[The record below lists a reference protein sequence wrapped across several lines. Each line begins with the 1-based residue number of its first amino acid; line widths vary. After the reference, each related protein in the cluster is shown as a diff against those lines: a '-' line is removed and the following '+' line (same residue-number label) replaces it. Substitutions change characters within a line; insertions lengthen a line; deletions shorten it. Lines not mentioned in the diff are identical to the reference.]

1 MAERAF
7 SSTELYDAWPILSV
21 DEKVEGFQ
29 LLPPEEREPFFKQ
42 LSARD
47 EAKLLEDFSSAE
59 RRNWIRMLAPE
70 DAADVIQ
77 ETPPRAREDLV
88 SSIDEPLKSEVKG
101 LLAYAEDQA
110 GGLMSPRYA
119 RLRPS
124 MTVEEAFSYLR
135 RDARDRE
142 KNVYYAFVVDPQ
154 ERLLGVVSFRDLF
167 SARGDQSI
175 QDVMRRNVVTARDD
189 LDQEALSDLFARH
202 NLMMI
207 PIVDAQ
213 SRIKGVVTHD
223 DIIDVLREEATEDI
237 HKIGG
242 MEALDAPY
250 LQIPLSQ
257 MIKKRGGW
265 LAALFL
271 GEMLTATAMGYYEDQ
286 ISRAVVLA
294 LFVPLIISSGGNS
307 GSQASTLVIRAMAL
321 KEIRISDW
329 WRVVRR
335 EFSAGIVLGCIL
347 ATIGLVRILAW
358 QGLFHSYGEHYML
371 IALTVAV
378 SLIGVVLWGTLAGS
392 VLPIVLRL
400 LGFDP
405 ASASAPFVATLVDV
419 TGLIIYFS
427 VATVILRGSLL

>member
-1 MAERAF
+1 MAEGAF
-7 SSTELYDAWPILSV
+7 SSTELYEAWPILSL
-21 DEKVEGFQ
+21 DEKVQGFQ
-29 LLPPEEREPFFKQ
+29 LLPPQEREHFFKQ

-47 EAKLLEDFSSAE
+47 EAQLLQNFSSAE
-59 RRNWIRMLAPE
+59 RRNWIRALAPE

-77 ETPPRAREDLV
+77 ETPPREREDLV

-124 MTVEEAFSYLR
+124 MTVEETFSYLR

-142 KNVYYAFVVDPQ
+142 KNVYYAFVVDPE

-167 SARGDQSI
+167 SARREQSI

-207 PIVDAQ
+207 PVVDAQ

-242 MEALDAPY
+242 MEALEAPY

-265 LAALFL
+265 LAALFI
-271 GEMLTATAMGYYEDQ
+271 GEMLTATAMGYYEDE

-321 KEIRISDW
+321 KEIRLSDW

-335 EFSAGIVLGCIL
+335 EFSAGLALGCIL
-347 ATIGLVRILAW
+347 AAIGLVRILAW
-358 QGLFHSYGEHYML
+358 QGLFHSYGDHYMR
-371 IALTVAV
+371 IALTVAL

-427 VATVILRGSLL
+427 VAHMILRGSLL